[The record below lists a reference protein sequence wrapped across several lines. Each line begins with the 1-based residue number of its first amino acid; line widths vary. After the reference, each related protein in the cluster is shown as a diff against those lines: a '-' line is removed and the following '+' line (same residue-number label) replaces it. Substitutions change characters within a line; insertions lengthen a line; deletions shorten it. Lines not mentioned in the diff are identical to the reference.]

1 MIFVE
6 QQGADDSY
14 NDSKDIFLPTE
25 QEHDPNIDTDDPL
38 SFQDVSKIFF
48 GQNIDIYL

>member
-25 QEHDPNIDTDDPL
+25 QEHDPNIDATDPL
-38 SFQDVSKIFF
+38 SFQDVSKSIYA
-48 GQNIDIYL
+48 QNIDVYL